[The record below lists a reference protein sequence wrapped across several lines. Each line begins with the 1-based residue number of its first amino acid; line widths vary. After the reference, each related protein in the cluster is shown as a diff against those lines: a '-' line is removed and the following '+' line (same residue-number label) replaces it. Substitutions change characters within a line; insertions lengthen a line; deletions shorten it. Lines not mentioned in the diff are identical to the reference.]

1 MRPKHAH
8 AALRLKR
15 TLNHRNDLRELSGK
29 VRTSCAG
36 VCVSMASAGNV
47 TGPDELAATKEQA
60 HGSEVGRNECSFS
73 FAGPSSIVVVES
85 RRNGGEAAPSGES
98 E

>member
-1 MRPKHAH
+1 MRPENAR
-8 AALRLKR
+8 AALRLKM
-15 TLNHRNDLRELSGK
+15 TLNNRNDVRELSGN
-29 VRTSCAG
+29 VRMSCAG

-60 HGSEVGRNECSFS
+60 HGGEAGGNECSFS
-73 FAGPSSIVVVES
+73 FTGPSSIVVVES